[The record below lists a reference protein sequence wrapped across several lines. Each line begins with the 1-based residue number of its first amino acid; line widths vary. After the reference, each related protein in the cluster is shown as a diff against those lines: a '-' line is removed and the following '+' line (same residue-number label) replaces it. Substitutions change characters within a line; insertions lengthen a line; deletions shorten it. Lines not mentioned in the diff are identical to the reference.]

1 MTSRNLVREN
11 RAEFE
16 IKKDWERET
25 QIEREIK
32 STKEKKEARQR
43 KRERKCVRGRKR
55 EGEGGREI
63 KKRNIENG
71 RQRQRKVR
79 KKEKW
84 TDCQKYVF
92 EYQNDTQVSYLCSER
107 N

>member
-1 MTSRNLVREN
+1 M
-11 RAEFE
+11 
-16 IKKDWERET
+16 
-25 QIEREIK
+25 
-32 STKEKKEARQR
+32 KEKKEARQR
-43 KRERKCVRGRKR
+43 KRERKSVRGR

-63 KKRNIENG
+63 KKRKIENG
-71 RQRQRKVR
+71 IQRQRKVR
-79 KKEKW
+79 KKVKW